1 MGYKIGYGN
10 EVLGKHRRWVIP
22 GSRLF
27 NLPRARKNI
36 PAPGVRVKAA
46 PLHFVPGVFTWRA
59 ALEWTRAD
67 RVEPRFAPDAGSVS
81 RRGNRYALSRNNPSW
96 SRSTR

>member
-27 NLPRARKNI
+27 NLPRARKEYTSSW
-36 PAPGVRVKAA
+36 G
-46 PLHFVPGVFTWRA
+46 
-59 ALEWTRAD
+59 TR
-67 RVEPRFAPDAGSVS
+67 
-81 RRGNRYALSRNNPSW
+81 
-96 SRSTR
+96 